1 MAQILDKVLGFVG
14 WGADEEEEVF
24 EVKEEETTA
33 IKQEFRQPAFIS
45 HNIKKQSSQS
55 NVVNMSQSSQFK
67 LVVMQPAKF
76 EDAQEICEH
85 LKSKKPV
92 VINLED
98 VGKEEAQR
106 IIDFLS
112 GAVFAL
118 DGNIQK
124 VSNLIFLIAP
134 HNVDLM
140 GDFKEE
146 LKNKSVFSW
155 AK

>member
-1 MAQILDKVLGFVG
+1 MAQILDKVLSFVG
-14 WGADEEEEVF
+14 WGGDEEEEEVF
-24 EVKEEETTA
+24 EVKEEATTS
-33 IKQEFRQPAFIS
+33 KQEFKQPAFIS
-45 HNIKKQSSQS
+45 HNIKKQTPQN

-67 LVVMQPAKF
+67 VVVMQPAKF

-85 LKSKKPV
+85 LKTKKPV

-146 LKNKSVFSW
+146 MKNKSVFSW